1 MFNLIFTRV
10 VKLFTKNQLCLFF
23 FDYETNVAQ
32 KTFKRGAVSVNF
44 CTYGKAIMV
53 STTSPDQWI

>member
-44 CTYGKAIMV
+44 CTYRN
-53 STTSPDQWI
+53 